1 MRPYVVVALLC
12 SAVLAF
18 GQGKKTPAKEPAEA
32 PGRWLFATVGVAR
45 KPDGTA
51 EHTALKGVA
60 LRLGEEGRHAI
71 AYDTEL
77 ARVVGGWS
85 GKFVS
90 EMNLMSRGEYPSS
103 LGATYFSTDDDL
115 AGLAVGENAAALGR
129 RTGYGPLRDQEL
141 LRTSFQPKEGSART
155 FAAGGSYRLACFQPL
170 GDGVLTFEV
179 PGAADRVTETPRV
192 VDSNEAQ
199 VIVRGIQTET
209 ATGVTILL
217 GRAVDAPRIGVR
229 GPGRRDRLGAWE
241 VYRVPAGKQYVEV
254 AYAPVGAARPEGWPE
269 AGAPAAPGRRWP
281 QTIETTGELSTKVG
295 EPYVVDRIKLPE
307 ANPWKAPL
315 YTSALDF
322 LPDGRAVVATFH
334 GDVFV
339 ASGLDETLAKV
350 TWRRFAAGLYH
361 PLGLKVVDG
370 EVHVTC
376 RDGLWKLRD
385 TDADGECDRY
395 EVFNADVQVTKNFH
409 EYVFDLQTD
418 AAGNFYFI
426 KAGPVRKGG
435 RGFDDVCDHHGA
447 LLKVTPDGR
456 TLSVV
461 ATGFRAPNGL
471 GLGPTG
477 QLTTGDN
484 EGTWTPV
491 CRLNWVKEG
500 GFYGVP
506 PLAHRAA
513 EPTDYDR
520 PLCWFPKEV
529 DNSSGGQ
536 VWVTSDRFGPWK
548 DRLLHLSYGTCS
560 LFGVLPQEVTFRGQ
574 PQMQGGVTRLNV
586 TFDSGA
592 MRARFRP
599 QDGQLY
605 VVGLRGWQT
614 TATRNGCLQRVRYT
628 GAAYRAPLQLAVHP
642 GQVVLTFGAPVDR
655 KTAEDPASWN
665 AELWNYLWS
674 AAYGSPDVSTLAPAR
689 AAAEVGKDGKPEF
702 SKEQMAER
710 KHDPLVIRS
719 AKVSADGL
727 TVTLDAPELRPA
739 MQMQLKYD
747 LKSAD
752 GQELRGQVVNTIH
765 ALAK

>member
-1 MRPYVVVALLC
+1 MRPALVAFLC
-12 SAVLAF
+12 TAVLAF
-18 GQGKKTPAKEPAEA
+18 GQAKKPAPAAKDPAEA
-32 PGRWLFATVGVAR
+32 PGRWIFATVGVDR
-45 KPDGTA
+45 KADGTA
-51 EHTALKGVA
+51 EHTALKGLAV
-60 LRLGEEGRHAI
+60 RLGEEGKHAL

-103 LGATYFSTDDDL
+103 LGRAYFSTDNHL
-115 AGLAVGENAAALGR
+115 AGLAVGEQAAKLDR
-129 RTGYGPLRDQEL
+129 RVGYGHL
-141 LRTSFQPKEGSART
+141 G
-155 FAAGGSYRLACFQPL
+155 AGHYRLARFEPA
-170 GDGVLTFEV
+170 GDGRLTFAV
-179 PGAADRVTETPRV
+179 PASSDQVVETPRV

-199 VIVRGIQTET
+199 VIVRAL
-209 ATGVTILL
+209 ATDTTGGVTVLL
-217 GRAVDAPRIGVR
+217 GRATDAGRIGVR
-229 GPGRRDRLGAWE
+229 GPGRRDQLDGWE
-241 VYRVPAGKQYVEV
+241 VYRVPAGKQQIEI

-269 AGAPAAPGRRWP
+269 AAAPAKATRRWP
-281 QTIETTGELSTKVG
+281 QTVETTGELSTKVG
-295 EPYVVDRIKLPE
+295 EPYVVDRVKLPE
-307 ANPWKAPL
+307 INPWKAPFF
-315 YTSALDF
+315 TAALDF

-334 GDVFV
+334 GDVFI
-339 ASGLDETLAKV
+339 AAGLDAKLEKV

-361 PLGLKVVDG
+361 PLGLKVVGG
-370 EVHVTC
+370 EVLVTC

-385 TDADGECDRY
+385 TDGDGECDRY
-395 EVFNADVQVTKNFH
+395 EVFNADVQVTRNFH
-409 EYVFDLQTD
+409 EFVFDLQAD
-418 AAGNFYFI
+418 QAGNLYFI

-435 RGFDDVCDHHGA
+435 RGFDEICDHHGA
-447 LLKVTPDGR
+447 LFKVSPDGR
-456 TLSVV
+456 TFAVV
-461 ATGFRAPNGL
+461 ATGFRAPNGI
-471 GLGPTG
+471 GISPGG

-491 CRLNWVKEG
+491 CRLNWVKAG

-506 PLAHRAA
+506 PLAHRAT

-520 PLCWFPKEV
+520 PLCWFPKDV

-536 VWVTSDRFGPWK
+536 VWVTSDKFGPWK
-548 DRLLHLSYGTCS
+548 DRLLHFSYGTCS
-560 LFGVLPQEVTFRGQ
+560 LFGVLPQEVAFRGQ
-574 PQMQGGVTRLNV
+574 PQMQGGVTRFNV

-592 MRARFRP
+592 MRGRFNPR
-599 QDGQLY
+599 DGQLY

-628 GAAYRAPLQLAVHP
+628 GAVYRAPLQLAVHP

-665 AELWNYLWS
+665 AELWNYVWS

-689 AAAEVGKDGKPEF
+689 PAAEVGKDGKPEF
-702 SKEQMAER
+702 SKDQMAER

-727 TVTLDAPELRPA
+727 TVTLETPDLRPA

-765 ALAK
+765 ALTR

>member
-1 MRPYVVVALLC
+1 VTDSGFAWAGWGALLQPMRPTLVALLC

-18 GQGKKTPAKEPAEA
+18 GQGKKAAVKEPPEA
-32 PGRWLFATVGVAR
+32 PGRWIFATVGVER

-51 EHTALKGVA
+51 ERTALKGLA
-60 LRLGEEGRHAI
+60 LRLGEDGKHAL

-115 AGLAVGENAAALGR
+115 AGLAVGENAPRLDAR
-129 RTGYGPLRDQEL
+129 KGYGYL
-141 LRTSFQPKEGSART
+141 G
-155 FAAGGSYRLACFQPL
+155 AGHYRLSRFEPIA
-170 GDGVLTFEV
+170 DG
-179 PGAADRVTETPRV
+179 RVTFGVPDSADQVVESPRV

-199 VIVRGIQTET
+199 VIVRAIQTET

-217 GRAVDAPRIGVR
+217 GRALDAARIGVR
-229 GPGRRDRLGAWE
+229 GSGRRDRLGEWE
-241 VYRVPAGKQYVEV
+241 VYRVPAGKQYLEV
-254 AYAPVGAARPEGWPE
+254 AYAPVGAARPEGWAE
-269 AGAPAAPGRRWP
+269 APKREPSPARRWP
-281 QTIETTGELSTKVG
+281 QQVETVGELSTKMD

-307 ANPWKAPL
+307 VNPWKVPL
-315 YTSALDF
+315 FTSALDF

-334 GDVFV
+334 GDIFLV
-339 ASGLDETLAKV
+339 SGLDAKLETV

-361 PLGLKVVDG
+361 PLGLKVVGG
-370 EVHVTC
+370 EVLVTC

-385 TDADGECDRY
+385 VDGDGECDRY
-395 EVFNADVQVTKNFH
+395 EVFNSDLQVTRNFH
-409 EYVFDLQTD
+409 EFVFDLQAD
-418 AAGNFYFI
+418 AAGNLYFI

-435 RGFDDVCDHHGA
+435 RGFDDICDHHGS
-447 LLKVTPDGR
+447 LFKVSPDGR
-456 TLSVV
+456 KFEVV
-461 ATGFRAPNGL
+461 ATGFRAPNGI
-471 GLGPTG
+471 GLSPAG

-491 CRLNWVKEG
+491 CRLNWVKAG

-506 PLAHRAA
+506 PLAHRAT
-513 EPTDYDR
+513 EPADYDR

-536 VWVTSDRFGPWK
+536 VWVTSDKFGPWK

-574 PQMQGGVTRLNV
+574 PQMQGGVTRFNV
-586 TFDSGA
+586 NFDSGA
-592 MRARFRP
+592 MRARFNPR
-599 QDGQLY
+599 DGQLY

-628 GAAYRAPLQLAVHP
+628 GAAYRAPLQLAVQP
-642 GQVVLTFGAPVDR
+642 GRVVLTFGAPVDR
-655 KTAEDPASWN
+655 KSAADPASWN
-665 AELWNYLWS
+665 AELWDYVWS

-689 AAAEVGKDGKPEF
+689 AAAELGKDGKPEF
-702 SKEQMAER
+702 SKDQMAER
-710 KHDPLVIRS
+710 KHDPLAIR
-719 AKVSADGL
+719 AAHVSADGL
-727 TVTLDAPELRPA
+727 TVTLDAPDLRPA
-739 MQMQLKYD
+739 MQMVLKYD

-765 ALAK
+765 ALTK